1 MTWEETLKDRRRAER
16 VQVDLK
22 VCWEGS
28 LTQLK
33 GNIVDLSIS
42 GCFILSDDRVRI
54 GELIRVEIQ
63 HPKQGALY
71 IWGEVVYKI
80 SEMGFAINFTG
91 ADDDA
96 VKQLSWLV
104 KAELYESKSNSP
116 TSN

>member
-1 MTWEETLKDRRRAER
+1 
-16 VQVDLK
+16 
-22 VCWEGS
+22 
-28 LTQLK
+28 
-33 GNIVDLSIS
+33 VDLSIN

-80 SEMGFAINFTG
+80 SEMGFAIHFTG
-91 ADDDA
+91 ADEDA

-104 KAELYESKSNSP
+104 KAELYEAKSSRSTTN
-116 TSN
+116 

>member
-1 MTWEETLKDRRRAER
+1 MRERRRSER
-16 VQVDLK
+16 VKVDLK

-28 LTQLK
+28 LTQLE

-80 SEMGFAINFTG
+80 PEMGFAINFTG

-96 VKQLSWLV
+96 VKQLAWLV
-104 KAELYESKSNSP
+104 KAELYESKSS
-116 TSN
+116 